1 MNNVIILG
9 AGQIG
14 QAVFSVIH
22 KQCRAPQPS
31 PQTLADILGGSSY
44 YAGDRTFVGTT
55 VQLWDMVERPNVSLT
70 IDFTASSVDAI
81 SVSLIAEGATHVI
94 NALPFTFNSKVA
106 QAAFNAGCNYID
118 FTEDDVMAEAVQAI
132 YAKNPSLTCAVKC
145 GLAPG
150 FINYLGHDL
159 VKKIDNPEKLLICVG
174 ALPRNVSF
182 ADGEEALNYNL
193 SWSIDGLVNEYLQPC
208 NVRMDGVECQVPA
221 LSGLQNVIIEGA
233 RYEAAFTSGGI
244 GSLVKELSNV
254 PNVYYKTLRYPGHYA
269 YVKDAVAR
277 HSAKFEQIK
286 QEFTEVF
293 PFNKDD
299 MIVVYAECEGR
310 MSDQSLRKETF
321 SAIYKSAN
329 GLSAI
334 QSTTSGG
341 GVAILE
347 LMLKNKISGIV
358 NHADIPFGLFANTET
373 YQQTY
378 FKK

>member
-1 MNNVIILG
+1 MNNVIVLG

-14 QAVFSVIH
+14 QAVFSVIC
-22 KQCRAPQPS
+22 KQARAPKTS
-31 PQTLADILGGSSY
+31 PQTLADTLGSPSY
-44 YAGDRTFVGTT
+44 YAGDRTFVGTL
-55 VQLWDMVERPNVSLT
+55 VQLWDARSLPNVSQT
-70 IDFTASSVDAI
+70 IDFASSSIDTIA
-81 SVSLIAEGATHVI
+81 VSLAAAGATHII
-94 NALPFTFNSKVA
+94 NALPFTFNSKIA
-106 QAAFNAGCNYID
+106 QAAFDAGCNYID
-118 FTEDDVMAEAVQAI
+118 FTEDDAMAAAVQAI
-132 YAKNPSLTCAVKC
+132 YSKNPGLTCAVKC

-159 VKKIDNPEKLLICVG
+159 VDKIDHPEKLMICVG

-208 NVRMDGVECQVPA
+208 NVRMGGVEQQVPA
-221 LSGLQNVIIEGA
+221 LTGLENVLIDGVK
-233 RYEAAFTSGGI
+233 YEAAFTSGGV
-244 GSLVKELSNV
+244 GSLVKELANV
-254 PNVYYKTLRYPGHYA
+254 DNVYYKTLRYPGHYK
-269 YVKDAVAR
+269 YVQDAVNR
-277 HSAKFEQIK
+277 HAGKFEEIK
-286 QEFTEVF
+286 QEFTKVF

-299 MIVVYAECEGR
+299 MIVVYAECMGR
-310 MSDQSLRKETF
+310 MSDGSLRKETF

-329 GLSAI
+329 DLSAI

-358 NHADIPFGLFANTET
+358 NHADVPFGLFTNTEV